1 MIQSQP
7 SYNTYQN
14 VTCTPKKVVIQGYK
28 GAFHDM
34 AAQMYYQQEDI
45 EIVPAD
51 TFEDLVAWIERG
63 EKANVGLMAI
73 ENTVAGSL
81 MYNYDLLRNSELQI
95 IGEVYLRIK
104 QNLMTLPNVKIEDL
118 KEVHSHYMALRQ
130 CSAFLKQY
138 PHLKLVET
146 IDTALSAKEI
156 KENQLTNVGAI
167 GSTLAAEIYG
177 LEIIGESIETN
188 KKNFTRFLV
197 LQSKNQQNLPET
209 VDKVS
214 LCFSINHEVGSLYKV
229 LAVLAAY
236 NVNLTKIQSTP
247 IIGKPWEYQ
256 FFVDFAVEGK
266 VSYEQ
271 ALSAIVP
278 ITSDLKVMGAYAKGL
293 HHEY

>member
-1 MIQSQP
+1 MIHSQP
-7 SYNTYQN
+7 SYNTYRDVN
-14 VTCTPKKVVIQGYK
+14 RIPKKVVIQGYK

-34 AAQMYYQQEDI
+34 AAQMYYKGEEI

-51 TFEDLVAWIERG
+51 TFEDLVEWLEKR
-63 EKANVGLMAI
+63 EKADVGLMAI

-81 MYNYDLLRNSELQI
+81 MDNYDLLHSSNLQI

-104 QNLMTLPNVKIEDL
+104 QNLITLPNVKMEDL

-130 CSAFLKQY
+130 CSAFLKQH

-156 KENQLTNVGAI
+156 KEHQLTSVGAI

-197 LQSKNQQNLPET
+197 LQSANQDNIPET

-278 ITSDLKVMGAYAKGL
+278 ITSNLKIMGAYAKGL